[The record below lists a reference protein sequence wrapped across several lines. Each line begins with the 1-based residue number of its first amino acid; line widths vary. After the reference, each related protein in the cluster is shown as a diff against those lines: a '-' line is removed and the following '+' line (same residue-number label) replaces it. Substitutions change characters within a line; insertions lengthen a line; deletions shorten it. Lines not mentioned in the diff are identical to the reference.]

1 LNIPSTHEGLVKCP
15 ACTMQFSQS
24 ESVDIK
30 EEKSSPI
37 PKVSDQINND
47 LALESYSESD
57 LLPCPRCE
65 QTLRVPLDKRPIR
78 SRCPACRAEFIA
90 KLG

>member
-1 LNIPSTHEGLVKCP
+1 
-15 ACTMQFSQS
+15 MQFSQS
-24 ESVDIK
+24 QSVEIK
-30 EEKSSPI
+30 DENASPI
-37 PKVSDQINND
+37 PKVSDKINNNS
-47 LALESYSESD
+47 ALESYSESD